1 MFWLLFACQRT
12 EVITG
17 TAPDTERMNES
28 SEPSEYIPPE
38 DVTQEPEEWDLT
50 GIEVAL
56 DEIFSTLRTRHTT
69 PILSQYSMVMAQADS
84 YCPQAYTVDGNSFWY
99 GACTSTTGMSYD
111 GYLFYNTYE
120 EYDFF
125 GDGGAWNVEL
135 LSGSTQ
141 MIDGEGRLIHW
152 GGSAYL
158 ADGISVDGY
167 PVFFSSVTG
176 SFMDD
181 GAVEPWL
188 QEGQSHTLMMYGA
201 SFSEV
206 LPINAFLVSGRMA
219 WSGSGSGAVTAIE
232 FGDTVTYASQ
242 IGYPCPAEPSGTL
255 AVRDAHGRWVDIEFD
270 VSSDWQLTGE
280 CDGCGVASFN
290 GDVIGQVC
298 VDISPLLDWGDSP
311 WE

>member
-1 MFWLLFACQRT
+1 MLWWLLACQTT
-12 EVITG
+12 EVVTG
-17 TAPDTERMNES
+17 IPPNSDPTDS
-28 SEPSEYIPPE
+28 PSEYIPPE
-38 DVTQEPEEWDLT
+38 DAVLEPEEWDLT
-50 GIEVAL
+50 GIETAL
-56 DEIFSTLRTRHTT
+56 DAVFVTLRTRHTI

-84 YCPQAYTVDGNSFWY
+84 YCPQAYTVNGNSFWY
-99 GACTSTTGMSYD
+99 GACTSTAGMSYD

-120 EYDFF
+120 QYDFF
-125 GDGGAWNVEL
+125 GDGGAWDVEL

-141 MIDGEGRLIHW
+141 MIDEDGRLIHW

-158 ADGISVDGY
+158 ADGLSVDGY

-188 QEGQSHTLMMYGA
+188 QTGQSHTLMMYGA
-201 SFSEV
+201 SFSEI
-206 LPINAFLVSGRMA
+206 LPINAFLVSGRME
-219 WSGSGSGAVTAIE
+219 WTGAVTAIE

-255 AVRDAHGRWVDIEFD
+255 AIRDAHGRWADIAFD

-280 CDGCGVASFN
+280 CDGCGVASFH
-290 GDVIGQVC
+290 GEVIGEVC
-298 VDISPLLDWGDSP
+298 VDIAPLLDWRDSP
-311 WE
+311 WQ